1 MKDVKKEVVNV
12 EIKDI
17 LKQKPIWY
25 SIVISLIAGL
35 LLTVADHII
44 RMIRGE
50 IYNDLE
56 ADIYILPLFSLFF
69 VYPFILTL
77 IHIASLFHIPKDIEW
92 TKIIKRFEYIT
103 IVLGFLYTRL
113 YIWVCDIKWNIE
125 WYKQVE
131 DTQLHQPIWTGGKF
145 VFFFFCA
152 IGIMGYVLLSSIKL
166 EKMPPLII
174 VLSIAAMYIGIIE
187 CVIWCIQIFSKKYCL
202 LCLFPLNYIIIA
214 IKTVR
219 YKISEW
225 NTMKL
230 HYQHIY
236 KGHPILNYFN
246 QKLTNAAY
254 WPTIAF
260 VLLWPFMGIMI
271 CILALFGQTPDVI
284 IKTWTETAEWRLS
297 QQIAPPSLPHNP
309 TMGHYL
315 CTVAAM
321 GHSRIVKPLRM
332 GERHGYPIVVNRQ
345 LCIANAFEQ
354 IIEERMPLFHKWI
367 RNLYDT
373 YGFPVAKLI
382 GTKGAADVVYF
393 IMKPLEWLFLI
404 VIYLCDTQPENR
416 IAIQYLPKQYT
427 KK

>member
-1 MKDVKKEVVNV
+1 MK
-12 EIKDI
+12 IKDRF
-17 LKQKPIWY
+17 KERPIMC
-25 SIVISLIAGL
+25 SVVISLVVGL
-35 LLTVADHII
+35 ILIVGENTIC
-44 RMIRGE
+44 MIKGQR
-50 IYNDLE
+50 YNDLDT
-56 ADIYILPLFSLFF
+56 DIFIWPFFSIFF
-69 VYPFILTL
+69 VYHFILTF
-77 IHIASLFHIPKDIEW
+77 IHIVSLFHIPKDIEW
-92 TKIIKRFEYIT
+92 TKIVKRFEYIT

-113 YIWVCDIKWNIE
+113 YIWLFDIKWNIE
-125 WYKQVE
+125 WYKQVKGI
-131 DTQLHQPIWTGGKF
+131 QLHQPIWTGGKF
-145 VFFFFCA
+145 AFFFFGA

-225 NTMKL
+225 NTMEL
-230 HYQHIY
+230 HHHYVY
-236 KGHPILNYFN
+236 EGHPVLNYFSR
-246 QKLTNAAY
+246 KLTNATY

-271 CILALFGQTPDVI
+271 CILALFGQTPDII

-297 QQIAPPSLPHNP
+297 QQIAPPNLPDGLM
-309 TMGHYL
+309 MGHYL

-382 GTKGAADVVYF
+382 RTKGAADVVYF
-393 IMKPLEWLFLI
+393 IMKPLEWFFLI
-404 VIYLCDTQPENR
+404 VIYLCDTQPEKR
-416 IAIQYLPKQYT
+416 IALQYLPKQCI
-427 KK
+427 KDS